1 MNPVTIFFRLAE
13 VAWKSLTRNRL
24 RSLLTLGGVSA
35 GMFLYTAVSSL
46 QDSLAQATDKAS
58 RESTLIV
65 FQANRFCPSTSRIPE
80 HYAAVIAK
88 MKGVKSVTPTQVV
101 VNNCG
106 ASLDVITFRGVL
118 PDFIERE
125 KGHYT
130 VREGS
135 LEGWPTRGD
144 AAILPRAFADRM
156 GYKPG
161 QQFEAAG
168 VKAHAVAVIE
178 SDRPEDSASIFV
190 PLPFLQQASKL
201 GLGLVTQFEVEVDDP
216 SRIASLSTEIDD
228 RFRSDLV
235 PTKTRPR
242 SEFFTETAGQMI
254 ELIRFS
260 HWLGIGSII
269 AVLGLLSN
277 SALLAVRGRIK
288 EAAIMQTI
296 GWSRLN
302 VGALTLWEGAILG
315 LVGGAIGV
323 ACCLLLFTFAPV
335 TLGNEGVILSVGAS
349 PSTIAGSLA
358 VSIILGLISTV
369 WPAWSAS
376 RRPLADS
383 LR

>member
-1 MNPVTIFFRLAE
+1 MNPITIFFRLAE

-24 RSLLTLGGVSA
+24 RSILTLGGVSA

-46 QDSLAQATDKAS
+46 QDSLSQATDKAS
-58 RESTLIV
+58 RESTLVV
-65 FQANRFCPSTSRIPE
+65 FQSNRFCPSTSRIPE
-80 HYAAVIAK
+80 HYGSEIAK
-88 MKGVKSVTPTQVV
+88 MKGVSSITPTQVV

-118 PDFIERE
+118 PDYIGQQKSHF
-125 KGHYT
+125 T
-130 VREGS
+130 VKEGS
-135 LEGWPTRGD
+135 IDGWPTRGD
-144 AAILPRAFADRM
+144 AAIVPLAYAKK
-156 GYKPG
+156 GNLKIG

-168 VKAHAVAVIE
+168 VKANVVAIVE

-201 GLGLVTQFEVEVDDP
+201 GLGLVTQFEVEVNEP
-216 SRIASLSTEIDD
+216 ALIEPLATEIDN
-228 RFRSDLV
+228 RFRTDLV
-235 PTKTRPR
+235 ATKTRPR
-242 SEFFTETAGQMI
+242 SEFFTETAGQMV
-254 ELIRFS
+254 ELIQFS

-296 GWSRLN
+296 GWSRTN

-315 LVGGAIGV
+315 LVGGGIGV
-323 ACCLLLFTFAPV
+323 ALCLLLFKLSPV
-335 TLGNEGVILSVGAS
+335 TLGNEGIILSVGAS
-349 PSTIAGSLA
+349 ASTVIGSLG

>member
-24 RSLLTLGGVSA
+24 RSILTLGGVSA

-46 QDSLAQATDKAS
+46 QDSLSRVTDKAA
-58 RESTLIV
+58 RESTLVV
-65 FQANRFCPSTSRIPE
+65 FQENRFCPSTSRIPE
-80 HYAAVIAK
+80 HYGNEIAK
-88 MKGVKSVTPTQVV
+88 MKGVASVTPTQIV

-106 ASLDVITFRGVL
+106 ASLDVITFRGVQ
-118 PDFIERE
+118 PSFIERE
-125 KGHYT
+125 KSRFR
-130 VREGS
+130 VLEGS
-135 LEGWPTRGD
+135 LDGWPTRGD
-144 AAILPRAFADRM
+144 AAIVPYSFASKR
-156 GYKPG
+156 GLKVG

-168 VKAHAVAVIE
+168 VKANVVAIVE
-178 SDRPEDSASIFV
+178 SDNQEDSASIFV

-201 GLGLVTQFEVEVDDP
+201 GLGLVTQFELEISDP
-216 SRIASLSTEIDD
+216 SLLKPIATEIDN
-228 RFRSDLV
+228 RFRTDLV
-235 PTKTRPR
+235 ATKTRPK

-254 ELIRFS
+254 ELINFS
-260 HWLGIGSII
+260 RWLGIGSII

-302 VGALTLWEGAILG
+302 VGVLTLWEGAILG
-315 LVGGAIGV
+315 LVGGLIGV
-323 ACCLLLFTFAPV
+323 GLCLIMFTAAPI
-335 TLGNEGVILSVGAS
+335 TLGNEGVVLSIGAS
-349 PSTIAGSLA
+349 TETIVGSLA
-358 VSIILGLISTV
+358 VSMILGLISTL

-376 RRPLADS
+376 RRPLAES